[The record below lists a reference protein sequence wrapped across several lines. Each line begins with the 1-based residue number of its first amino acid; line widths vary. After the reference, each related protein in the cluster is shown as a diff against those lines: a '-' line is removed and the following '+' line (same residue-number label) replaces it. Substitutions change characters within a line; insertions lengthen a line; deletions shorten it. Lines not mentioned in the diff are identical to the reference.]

1 MTRPNQIQCYGLQ
14 HDNRALQGKRIKDVV
29 NRMHVAVPQA
39 RDRVSRPPV
48 IPAGVAQARAAR
60 DAGYKP
66 PTEKDLQVRLRSSR
80 LKSRA
85 LTYLFSNSCSVSI
98 KYAARCEVQRLVLM
112 YFSPVF
118 AAVFVGRVWHVAQV
132 FVSVYSAA

>member
-1 MTRPNQIQCYGLQ
+1 MCIMSLNDFYKAIVHNLCRPDVPIHHWHASQ
-14 HDNRALQGKRIKDVV
+14 HNRHTLQGKRIKDVV

-66 PTEKDLQVRLRSSR
+66 PTEKDLQVHSHSGRD
-80 LKSRA
+80 
-85 LTYLFSNSCSVSI
+85 THGPCI
-98 KYAARCEVQRLVLM
+98 
-112 YFSPVF
+112 YFSV
-118 AAVFVGRVWHVAQV
+118 QQ
-132 FVSVYSAA
+132 

>member
-1 MTRPNQIQCYGLQ
+1 M
-14 HDNRALQGKRIKDVV
+14 V

-66 PTEKDLQVRLRSSR
+66 PTEKDLQVPSHTG
-80 LKSRA
+80 RA
-85 LTYLFSNSCSVSI
+85 T
-98 KYAARCEVQRLVLM
+98 
-112 YFSPVF
+112 
-118 AAVFVGRVWHVAQV
+118 
-132 FVSVYSAA
+132 